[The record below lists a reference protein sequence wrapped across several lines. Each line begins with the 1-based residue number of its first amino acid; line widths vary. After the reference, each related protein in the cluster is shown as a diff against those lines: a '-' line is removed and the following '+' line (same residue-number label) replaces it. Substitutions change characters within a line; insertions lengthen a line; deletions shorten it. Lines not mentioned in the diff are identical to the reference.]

1 MPMNGISTHSPRT
14 THRWNLSDW
23 DQRSTIR
30 AHPRRVLA
38 AEDDCGKLYFAP
50 ELAPVSQHPHIATL
64 GPPVVNRVLVG
75 HLYRYLDFTAHL
87 EHQVVNVVASR
98 IALGKTGFD
107 LPQDMMHD
115 AYKLYCDEAYHALF
129 SADLKR
135 QVEAVTGIASAR
147 PRVPRALE
155 QLRATQL
162 AAPRELRSLIKLFF
176 VIVSETLISATLI
189 QIPRDGRVVS
199 AVRHIVADHAEDEGR
214 HHAYFASLLEMI
226 WPRMTPRQQAC
237 IGPLLPRFILAFL
250 EPDMAA
256 IRSELTGCGLEPDR
270 THEVIEESYPTQHVI
285 AAARVMAKATVR
297 LCERN
302 GILEHSHTRE
312 HFQATGLIV

>member
-1 MPMNGISTHSPRT
+1 MSQHLHIAALGPS
-14 THRWNLSDW
+14 
-23 DQRSTIR
+23 
-30 AHPRRVLA
+30 AARRVLV
-38 AEDDCGKLYFAP
+38 E
-50 ELAPVSQHPHIATL
+50 
-64 GPPVVNRVLVG
+64 

-87 EHQVVNVVASR
+87 EHQVVNMVASR

-135 QVEAVTGIASAR
+135 QVEAVTGIASPR
-147 PRVPRALE
+147 PRVPHALAC
-155 QLRATQL
+155 LRATQL
-162 AAPRELRSLIKLFF
+162 ESPRELRSLIKLFF

-199 AVRHIVADHAEDEGR
+199 AVRKMVADHAEDEGR

-226 WPRMTPRQQAC
+226 WPRMTPRQQAA

-250 EPDMAA
+250 EPDIAA
-256 IRSELTGCGLEPDR
+256 VRSELAGCGLDPDR
-270 THEVIEESYPTQHVI
+270 IQEVIEESYPTPHVI
-285 AAARVMAKATVR
+285 AGARTMAKATLR
-297 LCERN
+297 LFERN
-302 GILEHSHTRE
+302 GILEHSHTLE
-312 HFQATGLIV
+312 QFQAAGLIV